1 MMLYDSYHFALS
13 FIFCNFRPQ
22 PRTSF
27 ARPLGRN
34 KNLATSL
41 NKTYNVTRAEKTFN
55 RDRSTGVAKS
65 CVSK

>member
-1 MMLYDSYHFALS
+1 MPTLS
-13 FIFCNFRPQ
+13 KANFQLPLDV
-22 PRTSF
+22 T
-27 ARPLGRN
+27 LGRN